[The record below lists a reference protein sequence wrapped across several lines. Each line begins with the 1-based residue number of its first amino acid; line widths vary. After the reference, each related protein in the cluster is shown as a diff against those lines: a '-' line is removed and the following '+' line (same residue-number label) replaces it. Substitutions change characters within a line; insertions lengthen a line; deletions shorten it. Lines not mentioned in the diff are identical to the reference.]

1 MFNKLTDMTFDDIFY
16 LDTRA

>member
-1 MFNKLTDMTFDDIFY
+1 MFNKLTDMTFDDNFY